1 MRINIYGY
9 IYFPLCSPGQA
20 PGPVRDAVSVGVA
33 AVLAAPQRGVG
44 LGGHGEGRAPVGGVV
59 PGRAPPRRG
68 EAGHGGAAAGHLHTR
83 HPATPD

>member
-1 MRINIYGY
+1 M
-9 IYFPLCSPGQA
+9 
-20 PGPVRDAVSVGVA
+20 RDAVSVGVA
-33 AVLAAPQRGVG
+33 AVLAGPQRGVG

-68 EAGHGGAAAGHLHTR
+68 EAGHGGAAAGHLHTG